1 MKAIDKTNHIIEIK
15 DQPGREDQRMNDL
28 FYLCG
33 LIEYVARQTKN
44 ERKVIVN
51 ALGRKGLLRYFDFAD
66 VFHCENIKKVT
77 AEIIENYHIS
87 DGSYD
92 NLSKINERIPSHWEI
107 GRVMQR
113 LVVEIS
119 IHSNIDVITALTQL
133 YNSWIVSK
141 IDNYNSSMYYEN
153 TSYQYASF
161 EAGRML

>member
-1 MKAIDKTNHIIEIK
+1 MKAIDETKHIIEIE

-51 ALGRKGLLRYFDFAD
+51 ALGRKGLTRYYEFAD
-66 VFHCENIKKVT
+66 VFHCENINKVT
-77 AEIIENYHIS
+77 DEITENYHITE
-87 DGSYD
+87 GRYD
-92 NLSKINERIPSHWEI
+92 NLAKIHERIPTHWEI

-119 IHSNIDVITALTQL
+119 IHSNVDVIEALILL

-153 TSYQYASF
+153 TSYQYASYQ
-161 EAGRML
+161 AGKML